1 MPDAKPED
9 WTMIWA
15 GQRIQTVHPNGQLM
29 FGTEV
34 VTSPDRTLVGLL
46 GASPGAS
53 VSPHIA
59 MEVLSNFHMAG
70 SKGTYG

>member
-1 MPDAKPED
+1 MYRSP
-9 WTMIWA
+9 
-15 GQRIQTVHPNGQLM
+15 R

-34 VTSPDRTLVGLL
+34 VTSADKTLVGLL

-70 SKGTYG
+70 NRGNTQEAKDTLKVNA